1 MWERCYDE
9 VSNDDD
15 VEDGNEDDDNIYYI
29 IVRSGKL
36 CNSKSYD
43 V

>member
-1 MWERCYDE
+1 MWGRCCDE
-9 VSNDDD
+9 VSNDDE
-15 VEDGNEDDDNIYYI
+15 VEDGNEDDDSCYM

-36 CNSKSYD
+36 CNSKSYE